1 MVSRRS
7 VVFALV
13 LFTFDTVAFGQ
24 SGQFQQ
30 PLMGAQDPGVKQ
42 IAGCT
47 AVGQRVIADLHIGLP
62 VSCIEFPVRATGE
75 DVTRVIV
82 LHGPG
87 MDCPAGCIWQETVG
101 VVANGKVFDA
111 PNEPSDETI
120 RGFMRQG
127 YGDWCGVPVGE
138 TGLYTSYDGGRF
150 GRFTYAATR
159 GGGSFRHP
167 GHGNEPRID
176 LSKVSDTSYGWLYR
190 FAHYSTEKPMRDE
203 FLAKWQLLNSAAA
216 LGQPTV
222 CIIDGDLTIM
232 RRKSGSGLLADAHK
246 LSVQL
251 MPLPD
256 LPERTVADYVDACQI
271 HHITVP
277 DGEVLC
283 LSYLGQFG
291 GFDAVCRRM
300 PETTMRGKLV
310 LRRQTCVDAA
320 ISLRKHREQEYPV
333 LK

>member
-1 MVSRRS
+1 M
-7 VVFALV
+7 
-13 LFTFDTVAFGQ
+13 
-24 SGQFQQ
+24 
-30 PLMGAQDPGVKQ
+30 KQ

-47 AVGQRVIADLHIGLP
+47 AVGQRVIADLHIGLS

-75 DVTRVIV
+75 DVTMVIV

-87 MDCPAGCIWQETVG
+87 MDCPAGCIWRETVS

-120 RGFMRQG
+120 SGFMRQG
-127 YGDWCGVPVGE
+127 YGDWCGVPA
-138 TGLYTSYDGGRF
+138 GLYTSTDGGGF
-150 GRFTYAATR
+150 ARFTYAATH

-190 FAHYSTEKPMRDE
+190 FADYSTEKRMRE
-203 FLAKWQLLNSAAA
+203 FLTKWQLLGSAAA
-216 LGQPTV
+216 LGQPTA

-232 RRKSGSGLLADAHK
+232 RRKSGSGLVADARK

-256 LPERTVADYVDACQI
+256 LPERTIADYVDACQK
-271 HHITVP
+271 HHIKVP
-277 DGEVLC
+277 NIEVLC
-283 LSYLGQFG
+283 LSYLGTFG

-300 PETTMRGKLV
+300 PETTLEGKLV